1 MLAKRS
7 RRKKKEYLKELETQ
21 VSEMKAENSYLWEHV
36 TEICLKLNNA
46 LADKK
51 ILEADNETLR
61 AKGKQKELT
70 KWMQNVKGVKKSS
83 KRNMDGQSCRNMD
96 VKKSYCQAKN
106 KESLNRDEMLIIEAL
121 SGLTASSIS
130 YPSDLA
136 RKCLM
141 VGALQ
146 GKCPPH
152 MHGSCTIRN
161 RQEQGVMGLYR
172 GWGASCLQVMPSS
185 GITWMFSEAWKDILL
200 REQCRVWPTILVR
213 KQIGLNT
220 SIIMIA

>member
-1 MLAKRS
+1 MPSSETGNGDWDVYMLLE
-7 RRKKKEYLKELETQ
+7 KEQREQNPL
-21 VSEMKAENSYLWEHV
+21 S
-36 TEICLKLNNA
+36 
-46 LADKK
+46 
-51 ILEADNETLR
+51 
-61 AKGKQKELT
+61 
-70 KWMQNVKGVKKSS
+70 KWMQNVKGGEAERTNQMDAKVKKSS

-152 MHGSCTIRN
+152 MAAA
-161 RQEQGVMGLYR
+161 L
-172 GWGASCLQVMPSS
+172 
-185 GITWMFSEAWKDILL
+185 SEIVRS
-200 REQCRVWPTILVR
+200 RE
-213 KQIGLNT
+213 
-220 SIIMIA
+220 